1 MNGCFGKQV
10 AILALFVFS
19 VGCAG
24 SSESGLLDPVVE
36 SLAGTWQY
44 TVMNADSATFTGCTE
59 DAVALNGM
67 SVSQAMLSGAPICAP
82 ASQFSVVEAE
92 GLLSIL
98 PHEVS
103 CSDGSTATV
112 TGIGALN
119 SSSVSGQWD
128 SLSIGGVNA
137 LQSFSGSIVGN
148 NIDVSENARTFAG
161 TYRGTCEITPA
172 LSATVRIL

>member
-1 MNGCFGKQV
+1 MNGCTGKQI
-10 AILALFVFS
+10 AILALCAIS

-24 SSESGLLDPVVE
+24 ASESGLLDPVVE

-44 TVMNADSATFTGCTE
+44 TVMNSDSATFTSCTE

-67 SVSQAMLSGAPICAP
+67 SISQAMLSGAPICAP

-92 GLLSIL
+92 GLLSIV

-112 TGIGALN
+112 TGVGALS

-137 LQSFSGSIVGN
+137 LQSFSGSIVGH
-148 NIDVSENARTFAG
+148 NIDVSEDTRTFTG
-161 TYRGTCEITPA
+161 TYRGTCEISPA